1 MHPALMVTDLTDD
14 EGKDFLARLEAE
26 HRRRWAL
33 RRPRHRASDMVQ
45 RASGPSDD
53 SPMARVPGGQ
63 PMWGA
68 PSSQDRP
75 KERGCP
81 CGKGADTTIPSGHPR
96 ATPWLAPDLSA
107 DPHATEATR
116 PVRSREPCDGN
127 PVFQPDELSDRRPGV
142 HRVAHGCQQPAL
154 PPDAHFSRDRAM
166 GGVVRLAS
174 LSMGL
179 RLWCVEVRVS
189 VTLISF
195 ILLPTPGPYAL
206 TWGRELRHAAVFAA
220 FWAPL
225 TLWDTPGS
233 V

>member
-63 PMWGA
+63 PIWGA

-81 CGKGADTTIPSGHPR
+81 CGKGADTTIPSGRPSRHR
-96 ATPWLAPDLSA
+96 GDT
-107 DPHATEATR
+107 TR
-116 PVRSREPCDGN
+116 QITGT
-127 PVFQPDELSDRRPGV
+127 
-142 HRVAHGCQQPAL
+142 
-154 PPDAHFSRDRAM
+154 
-166 GGVVRLAS
+166 
-174 LSMGL
+174 L
-179 RLWCVEVRVS
+179 RW
-189 VTLISF
+189 
-195 ILLPTPGPYAL
+195 
-206 TWGRELRHAAVFAA
+206 ELRFPAR
-220 FWAPL
+220 
-225 TLWDTPGS
+225 
-233 V
+233 